1 MNNLIQVKNLSKV
14 FQVKSEEVKALDN
27 INLDINHGEILTIMG
42 PSGAGKST
50 LLHLIG
56 LMDKPTQGEIY
67 IEGRNVLELG
77 EPEHAAIR
85 NKFIGFIFQFHH
97 LLPEFDTVENV
108 AIPALMDPLTKK
120 EEAYEKALAILK
132 EVGLEKRANHFP
144 VQLSGGE
151 QQRVALAR
159 ALMNNPKLLLAD
171 EPTGSLDHNSG
182 SYVMDMLHKSV
193 KEKNIT
199 LLLVTHNQNLS
210 KISNRTIHL
219 EEGKISQ

>member
-1 MNNLIQVKNLSKV
+1 MNLIEIKKLSKV
-14 FQVKSEEVKALDN
+14 FKVKSEEVKALDN
-27 INLDINHGEILTIMG
+27 INLDISQGEILTIMG

-56 LMDKPTQGEIY
+56 LMDKPTQGEIH
-67 IEGRNVLELG
+67 IEGRNILELS
-77 EPEHAAIR
+77 EPEHATIR

-97 LLPEFDTVENV
+97 LLPEFDTLENV
-108 AIPALMDPLTKK
+108 AIPALMNTHAKK
-120 EEAYEKALAILK
+120 AEIHKKALAILK
-132 EVGLEKRANHFP
+132 EVGLENRANHFP

-159 ALMNNPKLLLAD
+159 ALINNPKLLLAD

-182 SYVMDMLHKSV
+182 SFVMNMLQKFV

-199 LLLVTHNQNLS
+199 LVLVTHNQNLS
-210 KISNRTIHL
+210 KISDRTIQL
-219 EEGKISQ
+219 EAGKII